1 MILGREAVLWERLCL
16 VIIVPGAPG
25 CESRRA
31 IRVAFKCRTGK
42 VRDKSVPWNVAQ
54 VPNVQFIQARQ
65 KNVCLPQ
72 FCHKVFTS
80 VVHHTYLTYNRP
92 NSNSTHQQNGTTQLS
107 SQVLLLHVVGIFDFA
122 PLLRLMQHFQRA
134 RLLRM
139 GYAEFVL
146 SGCIVQTLPF

>member
-1 MILGREAVLWERLCL
+1 MILGCEAVLWERLCL
-16 VIIVPGAPG
+16 VIFVPGASG

-31 IRVAFKCRTGK
+31 IRVAFICRTGK
-42 VRDKSVPWNVAQ
+42 VRDKSVPWKAA
-54 VPNVQFIQARQ
+54 PNVQFVQARQ

-72 FCHKVFTS
+72 FCHKSSLRLFII
-80 VVHHTYLTYNRP
+80 HTYNRP
-92 NSNSTHQQNGTTQLS
+92 YSNSTHQQYGTTQLS
-107 SQVLLLHVVGIFDFA
+107 SQVLLLHVVGIFDFT

>member
-16 VIIVPGAPG
+16 VIIVPGASG

-31 IRVAFKCRTGK
+31 IRVAFICRTGK

-54 VPNVQFIQARQ
+54 VTNVQFVQARQ
-65 KNVCLPQ
+65 KNVYLPQ
-72 FCHKVFTS
+72 FCHKSSLRLFII
-80 VVHHTYLTYNRP
+80 HTYNRP
-92 NSNSTHQQNGTTQLS
+92 NSNSTHQQDGTTQLS
-107 SQVLLLHVVGIFDFA
+107 SQVLLLHVVGIFDFT

-139 GYAEFVL
+139 
-146 SGCIVQTLPF
+146 